1 MQRSIFLLPILL
13 LVSCTLSTANL
24 NRPEDI
30 ARAKAIGERFY
41 EELKTNDYP
50 KTYQFYADTFFNKVD
65 TSVLLNFYKT
75 YHEKLGDVK
84 SFKVAKCDVKCTD
97 GLCSYTVVYDVQRDK
112 DISKEV
118 LVMTSKSNEV
128 PKLIGYTVLE
138 RNKH

>member
-1 MQRSIFLLPILL
+1 MRRSIFLLPILL
-13 LVSCTLSTANL
+13 LVSCTFSTSSI

-30 ARAKAIGERFY
+30 ARAQAVGKVFY
-41 EELKTNDYP
+41 EELKTNNYP

-75 YHEKLGDVK
+75 YRERLGDVK
-84 SFKVAKCDVKCTD
+84 SFKVAKCDVKCTN
-97 GLCSYTVVYDVQRDK
+97 GLCAYTVVYDVQRNK
-112 DISKEV
+112 DVSKEV
-118 LVMTSKSNEV
+118 LIMTSKSKAV